1 MRNSAICWRGIPYSE
16 HFNMNRQE
24 AIEKYGE
31 ADERGHVTRFSDSS
45 FYDEVCVLCGA
56 TDRPGGNYIYGN
68 NCGVD
73 PIEYESDADKIKRL
87 GKELAAAGRNI
98 VELQQWTKKEVN
110 RIFRKGYESACDDAA
125 DIARRSKPLVVVNDE
140 VPVVAN
146 ACENIAL
153 DILDLKEIEDI
164 RLV

>member
-1 MRNSAICWRGIPYSE
+1 
-16 HFNMNRQE
+16 MNRQE

-87 GKELAAAGRNI
+87 ENELAAAGRN
-98 VELQQWTKKEVN
+98 VYELQKWTKKEVN
-110 RIFRKGYESACDDAA
+110 EIIRQGYDKAMDHAINLAENYQPSDFDENVNG
-125 DIARRSKPLVVVNDE
+125 IATHHL
-140 VPVVAN
+140 
-146 ACENIAL
+146 IAEM
-153 DILDLKEIEDI
+153 LKEMKDDPVAH
-164 RLV
+164 L